1 MTWIARLWMLRL
13 TFCALWCFHL
23 LGSATLL
30 LHSVQVVLSAES
42 VSPNPAPASSPF
54 FSELIPTQMPSLSLR
69 LGSMSL
75 MCDPYI
81 RILGFSFFILN
92 LLSHCFP

>member
-30 LHSVQVVLSAES
+30 LHSAQVILSAES
-42 VSPNPAPASSPF
+42 VSPNPTPASSSF
-54 FSELIPTQMPSLSLR
+54 FSQTNSYSDAFPEPEFRLSVP
-69 LGSMSL
+69 
-75 MCDPYI
+75 DV
-81 RILGFSFFILN
+81 
-92 LLSHCFP
+92 